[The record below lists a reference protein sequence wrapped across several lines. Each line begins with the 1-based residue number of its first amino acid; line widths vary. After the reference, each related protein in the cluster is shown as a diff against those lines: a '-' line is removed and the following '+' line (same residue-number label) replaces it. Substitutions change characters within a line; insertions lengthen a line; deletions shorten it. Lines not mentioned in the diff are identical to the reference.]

1 MLDLAIVIVNFNT
14 RDYLRNCLTSIYNS
28 RGDFAFEVCVVDNA
42 SPDGSTDMA
51 RTEFPQTRLIPSAVN
66 GGYAYANNLGLR
78 AYGFGPTVAEPSEA
92 AGDSSPV
99 LSSRSLPGT
108 PRYVLLLNP
117 DTVLPPNGLAMMLEF
132 MSQHPEAGVAGPKLV
147 LEDGSL
153 DLACRRSFPTPQV
166 ACYRMLGLSK
176 LFPRHPRFGQ
186 YNLTYL
192 NPDQVTQ
199 VDSVVG
205 AFMLVRREAI
215 QQAGLLDENFFM
227 YGEDLDWAYRITQA
241 GWKVYYNPAVT
252 VLHVKRAASR
262 HSRKAQYEFYRAM
275 RIFYDKHYAH
285 STPLW
290 LHWLVLTGISLRA
303 GWLKVQQL
311 LMSNG
316 SEQGTYITRNGE

>member
-28 RGDFAFEVCVVDNA
+28 RGDFAFEACVVDNA
-42 SPDGSTDMA
+42 SPDGSADMVW
-51 RTEFPQTRLIPSAVN
+51 TEFPQTRLIQSAVN

-99 LSSRSLPGT
+99 LSSGSLPGT

-147 LEDGSL
+147 LEDRSL

-176 LFPRHPRFGQ
+176 LFPRHPRFGR

-215 QQAGLLDENFFM
+215 QQAGLLDEDFFM

-275 RIFYDKHYAH
+275 RIFYEKHYAH

-316 SEQGTYITRNGE
+316 SEQGAYITRNGE